1 MSLFNQAKKR
11 ALLIVIM
18 GALIVGSAH
27 SSVPFTVTIQNQSV
41 HFGATIDTLFFDLY
55 IVRTGATSIYL
66 ANCDFRVNFNNTN
79 FTSPALAVIANTGDL
94 TGYGVSTGLVL
105 TNTAMSLS
113 LSPPVPNDNTDFGP
127 VIPEVSNVGIGSRI
141 ATIRVRGVT
150 NRAGTA
156 GLGFRVAT
164 PQFPT
169 GVTMFDVTDPA
180 AATTITITGDGTYT
194 NPVDLP
200 LPVELV
206 SFTALAQGRT
216 VNLAW
221 TTKTETSN
229 YGFDIER
236 KAVSTAQSTSD
247 SWTKVGFIAGK
258 GTSTSSHDYSFRD
271 VVKSAGTFTYRLKQ
285 TDRDGKFNYS
295 AQVEAKATL
304 TADDY
309 KLSQNYPNPFNPS
322 TKFSFAVK
330 TTQHVAVTVFNTL
343 GQEVATLFN
352 DVVPAD
358 QIQEVTF
365 DGARLSSGIYYYV
378 LRAQDRV
385 EVKKMLMVK

>member
-1 MSLFNQAKKR
+1 MKMRTILF
-11 ALLIVIM
+11 LLIASALVSIQAFAARTATHQIKNATVNGSNFSFDIYSYSSGSTAINVGNTSYFIDVNQTGGFDFVTAPVISNVNAKYTSVDGNNNDYGTM
-18 GALIVGSAH
+18 DVQWITVGVIKKVAVTVYGTGNGAGTGSPL
-27 SSVPFTVTIQNQSV
+27 SNTGPDGEVMCTVTLKIAD
-41 HFGATIDTLFFDLY
+41 ATQ
-55 IVRTGATSIYL
+55 TSKMTWDETNSAMVTMTNANITQIYL
-66 ANCDFRVNFNNTN
+66 PPSID
-79 FTSPALAVIANTGDL
+79 IA
-94 TGYGVSTGLVL
+94 
-105 TNTAMSLS
+105 
-113 LSPPVPNDNTDFGP
+113 
-127 VIPEVSNVGIGSRI
+127 
-141 ATIRVRGVT
+141 
-150 NRAGTA
+150 
-156 GLGFRVAT
+156 
-164 PQFPT
+164 
-169 GVTMFDVTDPA
+169 
-180 AATTITITGDGTYT
+180 
-194 NPVDLP
+194 

-229 YGFDIER
+229 YGFDVER
-236 KAVSTAQSTSD
+236 KAVSSTPTAVD
-247 SWTKVGFIAGK
+247 SWTKVGFLEGK
-258 GTSTSSHDYSFRD
+258 GTSTTAHDYSFRD

-322 TKFSFAVK
+322 TKFSFAVN
-330 TTQHVAVTVFNTL
+330 TTQQVAVTVFNTL

-365 DGARLSSGIYYYV
+365 NGARLSSGIYFYV
-378 LRAQDRV
+378 LRAQNRV